1 LTAAAGE
8 TNEFPW
14 DRIMAAG
21 FGLLRLSPKTFWA
34 MTPRELERAMSVLA
48 PAPRAGIGRR
58 ELSELMRAFPDKITE
73 AGHG

>member
-1 LTAAAGE
+1 LIAAAGAK
-8 TNEFPW
+8 NEFPW

-21 FGLLRLSPKTFWA
+21 FGLLRLSPGTFWS

-48 PAPRAGIGRR
+48 PAPGARIGRR
-58 ELSELMRAFPDKITE
+58 ELAELMRIYPDTVE